1 MALTG
6 VHFILIFLGL
16 DLIETKN
23 LLVET
28 ENGAGTDYGWG
39 MAKEDKTKV
48 FKAWDLDNSGAV
60 SRTEAIRV
68 ITGLKPEEMKKRNVE
83 KKLDHLSALYRP
95 KRNKNRDNVLTFEE
109 FVSNPIGKA
118 KFSQDV
124 IDGLKKVFDSWDQ
137 DESGT
142 VTWKEG
148 VGAIIGLKPKE
159 MKKSKVYRYLAVLF
173 AFFKFHDKN
182 KNGVLEY
189 DEFYQMTEETGI
201 DNITSKD

>member
-28 ENGAGTDYGWG
+28 ENGAGSDYGWG

-48 FKAWDLDNSGAV
+48 FEAYDLDGSGAV

-68 ITGLKPEEMKKRNVE
+68 ITGLKPEEMKKRNVV
-83 KKLDHLSALYRP
+83 KKIVHLSTLLKPRW
-95 KRNKNRDNVLTFEE
+95 NKNQDSVLEFDE

-142 VTWKEG
+142 VSFKEG
-148 VGAIIGLKPKE
+148 AGAILGLKPKE
-159 MKKSKVYRYLAVLF
+159 MEKVYVKLIRLLITF
-173 AFFKFHDKN
+173 ETNDKN

-189 DEFYQMTEETGI
+189 DEYMEDWFEDQIEV
-201 DNITSKD
+201 